1 MTLGRTEL
9 IDTEHQDHRKA
20 GQKMSDLVDL
30 KKLKHLIAVA
40 EAGNMTAAAKV
51 LYLSQPSLSIQIK
64 DLEEVLQVPLLMR
77 DHKGVRPTPA
87 AQILITGGREL
98 IRLRDAL
105 IATARGLHLVT
116 YVPLRLGFS
125 SFVDH
130 DLYEM
135 VCSIHTSLFPE
146 CEITPKSG
154 DNVELLRSLEQGDID
169 AALLT
174 LPVSGT
180 GLKTYPFARSRLVVC
195 MKSDDP
201 LARLKEIAPSEL
213 QAKLTIFQ
221 EPKQHPEAHQRLL
234 EMLDEVGVHG
244 EVTSTTSTPH
254 NIQWMVE
261 SGRGYALVREGTEM
275 QMGLVTRPII
285 GVTWTVDSA
294 LILSKATSQRT
305 IPYLLKELRKRV
317 RMQRL
322 QPPAKP
328 VRSVRPSKE
337 DRNLRL
343 FA

>member
-1 MTLGRTEL
+1 
-9 IDTEHQDHRKA
+9 
-20 GQKMSDLVDL
+20 MSDLVDF
-30 KKLKHLIAVA
+30 KKLKHLIAVV

-77 DHKGVRPTPA
+77 YHKGVRPTPA

-105 IATARGLHLVT
+105 IATARALHLVT
-116 YVPLRLGFS
+116 FTPLRLGFS

-130 DLYEM
+130 GLYEM

-146 CEITPKSG
+146 CEITPTSG
-154 DNVELLRSLEQGDID
+154 DNVALLQSLERGDID

-174 LPVSGT
+174 LPVSGS
-180 GLKTYPFARSRLVVC
+180 GLKTYPFAKSRLVVC

-221 EPKQHPEAHQRLL
+221 EPKQHPEAHLKL
-234 EMLDEVGVHG
+234 MEMLDAVGVHSD
-244 EVTSTTSTPH
+244 VASTTTTPH

-261 SGRGYALVREGTEM
+261 SGRGYALVREGSEM
-275 QMGLVTRPII
+275 QAGLVTRPIT

-294 LILSKATSQRT
+294 LILSKSTSQRT
-305 IPYLLKELRKRV
+305 IPYLVKELRKRV
-317 RMQRL
+317 RQIAA
-322 QPPAKP
+322 PPQGKP

>member
-1 MTLGRTEL
+1 
-9 IDTEHQDHRKA
+9 
-20 GQKMSDLVDL
+20 MSDLVEF

-87 AQILITGGREL
+87 A
-98 IRLRDAL
+98 L

-116 YVPLRLGFS
+116 FSPLRLGFS

-154 DNVELLRSLEQGDID
+154 DNVELLHSLERGDID

-180 GLKTYPFARSRLVVC
+180 GLKTYPFAKSRLVVC
-195 MKSDDP
+195 MKADDP

-221 EPKQHPEAHQRLL
+221 EPKQHPEAHLKL
-234 EMLDEVGVHG
+234 MEMLDAVGVHG
-244 EVTSTTSTPH
+244 DVASTTTTPH

-261 SGRGYALVREGTEM
+261 SGRGYALVREGSEM
-275 QMGLVTRPII
+275 QMGLVTRPVT

-294 LILSKATSQRT
+294 LILNKSTSQRT
-305 IPYLLKELRKRV
+305 IPYLVKEMRKRV
-317 RMQRL
+317 RQFAAT
-322 QPPAKP
+322 PPSKP
-328 VRSVRPSKE
+328 VRSVRPLKE

>member
-1 MTLGRTEL
+1 
-9 IDTEHQDHRKA
+9 
-20 GQKMSDLVDL
+20 MSDLVEFR
-30 KKLKHLIAVA
+30 KLKNLIAVA
-40 EAGNMTAAAKV
+40 DEGNITRAAKR
-51 LYLSQPSLSIQIK
+51 LYLSQPTLSTQIK
-64 DLEEVLQVPLLMR
+64 DLEEVLQVPLLVR
-77 DHKGVRPTPA
+77 NSKGVRTTPSA
-87 AQILITGGREL
+87 EILIAGGREL

-105 IATARGLHLVT
+105 IVTARGLHLVT
-116 YVPLRLGFS
+116 FSPLRLGFS

-130 DLYEM
+130 GLYEM
-135 VCSIHTSLFPE
+135 VCSIHRSLFPE

-154 DNVELLRSLEQGDID
+154 DNVELLRSLERGDID

-180 GLKTYPFARSRLVVC
+180 GFKSYPFAKSRLVVC

-234 EMLDEVGVHG
+234 EMLEEVGVHG
-244 EVTSTTSTPH
+244 DVTSTTTTPH

-261 SGRGYALVREGTEM
+261 SGRGYALVREGSEM
-275 QMGLVTRPII
+275 QMGLVTRPIT

-294 LILSKATSQRT
+294 LILGKSTSQRT
-305 IPYLLKELRKRV
+305 IPYLVKELRKRM
-317 RMQRL
+317 RSQKE
-322 QPPAKP
+322 PPAAKP
-328 VRSVRPSKE
+328 VRSVREPKE

>member
-1 MTLGRTEL
+1 
-9 IDTEHQDHRKA
+9 
-20 GQKMSDLVDL
+20 MSDLVEF

-116 YVPLRLGFS
+116 FSPLRLGFS

-154 DNVELLRSLEQGDID
+154 DNVELLHSLERGDID

-180 GLKTYPFARSRLVVC
+180 GLKTYPFAKSRLVVC
-195 MKSDDP
+195 MKADDP

-221 EPKQHPEAHQRLL
+221 EPKQHPEAHLKL
-234 EMLDEVGVHG
+234 MEMLDAVGVHG
-244 EVTSTTSTPH
+244 DVASTTTTPH

-261 SGRGYALVREGTEM
+261 SGRGYALVREGSEM
-275 QMGLVTRPII
+275 QMGLVTRPVT

-294 LILSKATSQRT
+294 LILNKSTSQRT
-305 IPYLLKELRKRV
+305 IPYLVKEMRKRV
-317 RMQRL
+317 RQFAAT
-322 QPPAKP
+322 PPSKP
-328 VRSVRPSKE
+328 VRSVRPLKE